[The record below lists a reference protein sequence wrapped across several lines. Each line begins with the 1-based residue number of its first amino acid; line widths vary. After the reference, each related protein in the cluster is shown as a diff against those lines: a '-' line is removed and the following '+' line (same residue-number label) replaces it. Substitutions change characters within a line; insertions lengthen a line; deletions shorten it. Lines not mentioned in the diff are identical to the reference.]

1 MKTIEQKK
9 NSKEET
15 KGINKRTYL
24 LLWEENTK
32 WKTSRCIPDEVPTMK
47 IRNYGKNR
55 IPSAL
60 KYEGLW
66 KYVNKNHL
74 LNWC

>member
-1 MKTIEQKK
+1 MKRYLK
-9 NSKEET
+9 NQEGYSKEYEDYRAE
-15 KGINKRTYL
+15 NYL
-24 LLWEENTK
+24 LLWEENIK

-66 KYVNKNHL
+66 KYVNKII
-74 LNWC
+74 C